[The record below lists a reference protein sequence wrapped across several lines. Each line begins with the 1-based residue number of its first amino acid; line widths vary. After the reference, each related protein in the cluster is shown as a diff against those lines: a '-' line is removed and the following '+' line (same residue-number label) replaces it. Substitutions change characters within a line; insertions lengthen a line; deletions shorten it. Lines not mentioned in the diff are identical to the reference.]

1 LTLLQDP
8 ETMHPIRYLLHG
20 VLKPWFWGVF
30 ALALGLQLYFLLRIV
45 AMTWIDPVSTSF
57 ERSEWL
63 RLTRNHTALQW
74 QQQWVPIG
82 QISIHL
88 QRAIITSEDDLFI
101 QHHGFYWEAMQKAWQ
116 KNEHSLLMAQKH
128 GHAVHLVG
136 GSTISQQLVKNLFL
150 SGERNYAR
158 KTQELILTCMLE
170 AVLSKRRILEI
181 YLNHVE
187 WGQGVFGAQAAAR
200 RHFGKSAAQLSEW
213 EAARLAVMLPR
224 PKWFEHHPD
233 STYWADQSEVI
244 LSRMAGAKTP

>member
-1 LTLLQDP
+1 
-8 ETMHPIRYLLHG
+8 
-20 VLKPWFWGVF
+20 
-30 ALALGLQLYFLLRIV
+30 LYFLLRIV
-45 AMTWIDPVSTSF
+45 SMIWIDPASTSF

-63 RLTRNHTALQW
+63 RLTRSHTAFQW
-74 QQQWVPIG
+74 HQQWVPIG
-82 QISIHL
+82 QISVHL
-88 QRAIITSEDDLFI
+88 QRAIITSEDDLFT
-101 QHHGFYWEAMQKAWQ
+101 QHHGVHWDAMHKAWQ
-116 KNEHSLLMAQKH
+116 KNERSLLVAQKH
-128 GHAVHLVG
+128 GHAAHLVG

-158 KTQELILTCMLE
+158 KVQELMLTGMLE

-200 RHFGKSAAQLSEW
+200 QHFGKNASELNEW

-224 PKWFEHHPD
+224 PKWFERHPD
-233 STYWADQSEVI
+233 SPYWADRSEVI